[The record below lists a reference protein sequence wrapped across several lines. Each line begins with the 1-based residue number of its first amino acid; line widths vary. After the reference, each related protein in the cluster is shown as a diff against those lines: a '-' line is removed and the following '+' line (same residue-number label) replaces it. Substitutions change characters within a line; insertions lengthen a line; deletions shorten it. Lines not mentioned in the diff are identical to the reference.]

1 LRFSVA
7 CRFDGRDAPSRFD
20 DVDRASTFP
29 ALAYILRQI
38 RAAGS
43 TNPSSFPTNFVAE
56 EVKSSVALHPF
67 RPARRYRAK
76 LAIFGARRAPP
87 RSEAMQP
94 DPTGERASFLA
105 TATAGR
111 IERYVAFS
119 FAAASCAIFLALAPY
134 AKLPLP
140 KAPTFIPAYEAAL
153 AFNDVITAALLV
165 SQFTVLRM
173 RGLLLLAC
181 GYLFTALLAVA
192 HLLSFPGLI
201 TPTGLISAGAQTTA
215 WIYMFWHA
223 GFPILVIGYAL
234 GRNDRLG
241 ETTSA
246 RWAIVG
252 AAALTVSAAAAL
264 TALAV
269 AGHDL
274 LPAIMKDNGY
284 RPAMALVISTVW
296 LLSFCA
302 LLALLRRRPYSALD
316 LWLIVVV
323 LAWLFD
329 IALSAGL
336 NSGRFDLGFYAGRLY
351 GLGAASFVL
360 LALLTRHGALYA
372 RLAAAHE
379 RERRLAAELRRL
391 STTDALTGLA
401 NRRAFE
407 LALDS
412 EWRRTL
418 RYKTPLSLLLIDVDH
433 FKRFNDAYG
442 HPAGDECLRQVA
454 AVLAH
459 NARRAGEV
467 AARYGGEEFALLA
480 PHVETADARRL
491 AERICQQVRDLAL
504 PHAASPTAPYVT
516 VSVGVAGAAAALRF
530 DPHGG
535 AGREIDDGRSI
546 AALPSPAAL
555 VASADRAL
563 YAAKAAGRDRAFMLS
578 DHGAL
583 VSATSSAA

>member
-1 LRFSVA
+1 
-7 CRFDGRDAPSRFD
+7 
-20 DVDRASTFP
+20 
-29 ALAYILRQI
+29 
-38 RAAGS
+38 
-43 TNPSSFPTNFVAE
+43 
-56 EVKSSVALHPF
+56 
-67 RPARRYRAK
+67 
-76 LAIFGARRAPP
+76 
-87 RSEAMQP
+87 MQP
-94 DPTGERASFLA
+94 DTTGEQATFLA

-111 IERYVAFS
+111 IERIIAIA
-119 FAAASCAIFLALAPY
+119 FAALSGAIFFALAPY

-140 KAPTFIPAYEAAL
+140 KAPAFIPAYEAAL

-165 SQFTVLRM
+165 SQFAVLRM

-181 GYLFTALLAVA
+181 GYLFTALLAVV
-192 HLLSFPGLI
+192 HLLSFPGLL
-201 TPTGLISAGAQTTA
+201 TPTGSIGAGAQTTA

-234 GRNDRLG
+234 SKDDRLG
-241 ETTSA
+241 ERERA
-246 RWAIVG
+246 RWAIL
-252 AAALTVSAAAAL
+252 AALALTIGAAAAL

-336 NSGRFDLGFYAGRLY
+336 NAGRFDLGFYAGRLY
-351 GLGAASFVL
+351 GLAAASLVL
-360 LALLTRHGALYA
+360 LALLIRHGALYT

-379 RERRLAAELRRL
+379 HERQLAAELRRL

-407 LALDS
+407 QALDS

-433 FKRFNDAYG
+433 FKRFNDTYG

-467 AARYGGEEFALLA
+467 AARYGGEEFAILA

-491 AERICQQVRDLAL
+491 AERIRQLIRDLAL
-504 PHAASPTAPYVT
+504 PHSASTTAPYVT
-516 VSVGVAGAAAALRF
+516 VSIGVAGAAAAMRF
-530 DPHGG
+530 DPHATEGHET
-535 AGREIDDGRSI
+535 ADNRST
-546 AALPSPAAL
+546 AEPPSAAAL
-555 VASADRAL
+555 VAGADRAL
-563 YAAKAAGRDRAFMLS
+563 YAAKAAGRDRVFMLS
-578 DHGAL
+578 DRGAL